1 MKISTSKFLITKGLF
16 ILGELCRTL
25 YFHDFVFSVTSKED
39 LGKKFLKASDKQDIN
54 EMKRLLEL
62 GVDVDFPDEVNMN
75 MPALSSAAYFGYKD
89 VVEFLLNAGA
99 NRKLLHARNLC

>member
-1 MKISTSKFLITKGLF
+1 MITKGLF

-75 MPALSSAAYFGYKD
+75 MPALSSTAYYGFKD
-89 VVEFLLNAGA
+89 VAEFLLNAGA
-99 NRKLLHARNLC
+99 DRKFIQ